1 MKIIWDRQKT
11 CQGQTETVHGTVRGT
26 RYTVSF
32 YNVQQYLRYHLI
44 KSKCL
49 HLAQLKLQYESCV
62 KCFLENNRINLGL
75 RKNANLPLP

>member
-32 YNVQQYLRYHLI
+32 YNVQQYLRYHLM

-49 HLAQLKLQYESCV
+49 HLAQLKPQ
-62 KCFLENNRINLGL
+62 
-75 RKNANLPLP
+75 